1 VRFGAEIS
9 GFTSGVKAVMGGFG
23 MLQKGA
29 SEIGFGFKNLG
40 TSGTVGMDAIKSG
53 VMSAGSGLLL
63 IGGLAAAA
71 GVAVGAYI
79 GVRAVQAAADFQQGL
94 TRLVTG
100 AGDVTDN
107 MGKMGQSILGISV
120 GTGVLTGQLL
130 PAMYQIISA
139 NQRGAQAEDT
149 LGVAAKGSVAEQ
161 AKVVDVAKALTTA
174 MTDYGTTQFNATQF
188 MNGYT
193 RATQLG
199 KVTLEQLSN
208 SMGPIL
214 PLAKN
219 VGISFADVSGAM
231 ATMTN
236 AGIPATV
243 AATSL
248 RFLMQSLENPT
259 LKARNAMDAMGLSS
273 VAVGN
278 EMKVSLPRA
287 LEMIYKAALKA
298 GPEGSVPFNR
308 AMSDM
313 IGGQRSL
320 QAMLSLTGTHFST
333 FASNSKAVSD
343 AMNASKTAVLGWDV
357 AQSNFNVKMDQ
368 ARAAVAA
375 LMISIGQ
382 QLLPVITQIAGQIT
396 PVITRFAEWV
406 VSTNAIGN
414 AIKAITPFF
423 ATMFSV
429 ISAALPTVI
438 GIFMGFLAILRQVFN
453 WVTQNQTAFQA
464 LMIIAKV
471 LGAVIVGALAITLL
485 MVAVSFAAVAAAI
498 LIVVG
503 VVMALIFIWRQL
515 VALAPI
521 VAGAWNAAIA
531 FLVGLWHSL
540 VNFAISTFNAVKNAI
555 ITAFNSTIAWIVG
568 AWNAAIA
575 FIVGIW
581 RTLVGFA
588 VSTWNAIRAAIV
600 SVVQGIVTW
609 LVNAW
614 NTCVQGIVSA
624 FTWLYNH
631 NYYWQAL
638 VDFIRNTVQSVV
650 SWLVT
655 AWQNCVS
662 FIASVWSTL
671 TGLASSAWGAATSV
685 IMSVV
690 NAVISWL
697 QGAWAAVIGWLG
709 GAWNTLAGI
718 ASAAWNFISSTI
730 SSATSSAVSFLQG
743 AWSSA
748 AAFLSG
754 VWETIKGA
762 VVAAWNFIV
771 AQFAAAW
778 GRISGPLSSLGASIG
793 GFFSN
798 LAAQAVGWGSSIVQ
812 GLADGITGAIGW
824 VVNAASNVASTI
836 SSILGFHQGSLI
848 PPKEGPARD
857 ANVWAP
863 ALVTG
868 FADML
873 AAGQGDVS
881 SAAGMLM
888 RPLVGQ
894 MTAPLGSPQSPIRS
908 GPSRTTG
915 SSSSDNR
922 PIIIQ
927 VGNAQYQAFIRNL
940 GRDMATQIYIQGG
953 GKL

>member
-1 VRFGAEIS
+1 MGA
-9 GFTSGVKAVMGGFG
+9 FG
-23 MLQKGA
+23 MLKQGA
-29 SEIGFGFKNLG
+29 SEVKFGLQNLA
-40 TSGTVGMDAIKSG
+40 TPGTVGMDAIKSG
-53 VMSAGSGLLL
+53 AMSAGSGLLL
-63 IGGLAAAA
+63 MGGVAAAA
-71 GVAVGAYI
+71 GAIIATYI
-79 GVRAVQAAADFQQGL
+79 GVRAVQAAANFQQGL
-94 TRLVTG
+94 NRLVTG

-107 MGKMGQSILGISV
+107 MQKMGTSILGISV
-120 GTGVLTGQLL
+120 GTGVLTSQLL

-139 NQRGAQAEDT
+139 NQRGAQATDT
-149 LGVAAKGSVAEQ
+149 LRVAAMGSVTEQ

-174 MTDYGTTQFNATQF
+174 MTDYGTGTFNATQF

-199 KVTLEQLSN
+199 KVTLEELSR

-219 VGISFADVSGAM
+219 VGISFSDVAGAM
-231 ATMTN
+231 STMTN
-236 AGIPATV
+236 AGIPANV

-278 EMKVSLPRA
+278 EMKVSLPGA
-287 LEMIYKAALKA
+287 LEMVYKAALRA

-308 AMSDM
+308 ALSDM
-313 IGGQRSL
+313 VGGQRSL

-357 AQSNFNVKMDQ
+357 AQGNFNVKMDQ
-368 ARAAVAA
+368 ARAAVGA

-382 QLLPVITQIAGQIT
+382 QLLPVISQIIGQIA
-396 PVITRFAEWV
+396 PVISRFAEWV

-414 AIKAITPFF
+414 AVRAVTPFF
-423 ATMFSV
+423 ATMFS
-429 ISAALPTVI
+429 IITAALPTVI
-438 GIFMGFLAILRQVFN
+438 GIFMGFLAILRQVFT

-498 LIVVG
+498 LIVIG

-540 VNFAISTFNAVKNAI
+540 VNFATSTFNAVRNAI
-555 ITAFNSTIAWIVG
+555 VTAFNATIAWIVG
-568 AWNAAIA
+568 AWNSAIA
-575 FIVGIW
+575 FIVVIW

-614 NTCVQGIVSA
+614 NTCVQGIVAA
-624 FTWLYNH
+624 FNWLYAH
-631 NYYWQAL
+631 NYIFQAI
-638 VDFIRNTVQSVV
+638 VDGIRIVVQAVIT
-650 SWLVT
+650 WLVT

-662 FIASVWSTL
+662 TISSIWSTL
-671 TGLASSAWGAATSV
+671 TGLASSAWGATSSV

-690 NAVISWL
+690 NAVVSWL
-697 QGAWAAVIGWLG
+697 VGAWNAAIAWLG
-709 GAWNTLAGI
+709 GAWNTLAGL
-718 ASAAWNFISSTI
+718 ASSIWNSISGFV
-730 SSATSSAVSFLQG
+730 SSATSTATSFLQD
-743 AWSSA
+743 AWTSA

-754 VWETIKGA
+754 VWSTIKQA
-762 VVAAWNFIV
+762 VVDAWNFIV

-778 GRISGPLSSLGASIG
+778 GRISGPLSSLGASIS

-798 LAAQAVGWGSSIVQ
+798 LAAQAVSWGASIIQ
-812 GLADGITGAIGW
+812 GIADGIRGAIGW
-824 VVNAASNVASTI
+824 VTSAASDVASAITG
-836 SSILGFHQGSLI
+836 ILGFHRSVLT
-848 PPKEGPARD
+848 PPKEGPAKNAD
-857 ANVWAP
+857 QWAP
-863 ALVTG
+863 SLVTG
-868 FADML
+868 FAEML
-873 AAGQGDVS
+873 AAGQGNVS
-881 SAAGMLM
+881 SAAGALV

-908 GPSRTTG
+908 NAIRGNSE
-915 SSSSDNR
+915 SASDNR
-922 PIIIQ
+922 PLIIQ

>member
-1 VRFGAEIS
+1 
-9 GFTSGVKAVMGGFG
+9 MGGMTAMKFG
-23 MLQKGA
+23 VQ
-29 SEIGFGFKNLG
+29 
-40 TSGTVGMDAIKSG
+40 DAAK
-53 VMSAGSGLLL
+53 GLLL
-63 IGGLAAAA
+63 MG
-71 GVAVGAYI
+71 GVAAIAGGIVATYI
-79 GVRAVQAAADFQQGL
+79 GVKAVQAAADFQQGL
-94 TRLVTG
+94 NRLVTG

-107 MGKMGQSILGISV
+107 MGRMGQSILGISV
-120 GTGVLTGQLL
+120 GTGVLSGQLL

-139 NQRGAQAEDT
+139 GQRGAQAQDT
-149 LGVAAKGSVAEQ
+149 LRVAAQGSVAEQ
-161 AKVVDVAKALTTA
+161 AKIVDVARAISGA
-174 MTDYGTTQFNATQF
+174 MTDYGTSQYNATQF

-199 KVTLEQLSN
+199 KLTLEQLST
-208 SMGPIL
+208 SMGPL
-214 PLAKN
+214 MPLAKN
-219 VGISFADVSGAM
+219 LGISFNDVAGAM
-231 ATMTN
+231 STMTN
-236 AGIPATV
+236 ANIPANV

-259 LKARNAMDAMGLSS
+259 HKAKDAMAAMGLNSI
-273 VAVGN
+273 AVGN
-278 EMKVSLPRA
+278 ELKTSLPGA
-287 LEMIYKAALKA
+287 LDMIYKAALKA

-320 QAMLSLTGTHFST
+320 QSMLALTGSHFTT
-333 FASNSKAVSD
+333 FASDSKAVSN
-343 AMNASKTAVLGWDV
+343 AMNASKTAVLGWDT
-357 AQSNFNVKMDQ
+357 AQTNFNVKMDQ

-396 PVITRFAEWV
+396 PVISRFAQWV

-414 AIKAITPFF
+414 AVKAVTPFF
-423 ATMFSV
+423 ATMFSI

-438 GIFMGFLAILRQVFN
+438 GIFMGFLTILRQVFT

-464 LMIIAKV
+464 LMLIAKV
-471 LGAVIVGALAITLL
+471 LGALIVGVLAAGLL
-485 MVAVSFAAVAAAI
+485 FLIISFAAVAAAI

-531 FLVGLWHSL
+531 WLVAAWHSL
-540 VNFAISTFNAVKNAI
+540 VNFATSTFNAVKNAI
-555 ITAFNSTIAWIVG
+555 VTAFNATIAWIVG
-568 AWNAAIA
+568 AWNSAIA

-588 VSTWNAIRAAIV
+588 TSTFNAIKAAIM
-600 SVVQGIVTW
+600 SVVQSVITW

-614 NTCVQGIVSA
+614 NTCVQGIVAA

-631 NYYWQAL
+631 NYYWKAL
-638 VDFIRNTVQSVV
+638 VDFIRNVVQAVV
-650 SWLVT
+650 TWLVT

-671 TGLASSAWGAATSV
+671 SGLASAAWSAATSV

-690 NAVISWL
+690 NAVVAWL
-697 QGAWAAVIGWLG
+697 VGAWNAAIAWLG
-709 GAWNTLAGI
+709 GAWNTLAGL
-718 ASAAWNFISSTI
+718 ASSIWNSISGFI
-730 SSATSSAVSFLQG
+730 SSATSTATSFLRG
-743 AWSSA
+743 AWNSA

-754 VWETIKGA
+754 VWATIKQA
-762 VVAAWNFIV
+762 VVDAWNFIV

-778 GRISGPLSSLGASIG
+778 GRISGPLSSLGSSIG
-793 GFFSN
+793 NFFTG
-798 LAAQAVGWGSSIVQ
+798 LANQALAWGANIIK
-812 GLADGITGAIGW
+812 GIADGINSAIGW
-824 VVNAASNVASTI
+824 VKTAASNVAGVIT
-836 SSILGFHQGSLI
+836 SILGFHQGSLI

-863 ALVTG
+863 SLVKG
-868 FADML
+868 FAEML
-873 AAGQGDVS
+873 AAGQGNVS
-881 SAAGMLM
+881 SAAGTLM
-888 RPLVGQ
+888 RPLAGQ
-894 MTAPLGSPQSPIRS
+894 MTAPPGSPQSPLRS
-908 GPSRTTG
+908 SGTRAEDRA
-915 SSSSDNR
+915 SSDTR

-927 VGNAQYQAFIRNL
+927 VGNAQYQAFVRNL